1 MNIACAARAAGNKKK
16 KIEFEAQNEKVSFRL
31 LSAA

>member
-16 KIEFEAQNEKVSFRL
+16 IEFEAQNEKVSFKL